1 MDKFVSVVFSAQAI
15 QHFIAIDI
23 DQPPAIRA
31 KYDTLTSIVDP
42 RTGKLVS
49 ELFGDFY
56 GYGVYNE
63 TCTAHPAGGHL
74 YHFYSGYLS
83 SYDHTGR
90 FPVVAIYGNI
100 SYFYKKLDAHKSPLG
115 RPLTDVQDLPDGSR
129 CVQFEGGHVHEI
141 DGITKP

>member
-1 MDKFVSVVFSAQAI
+1 MDKFNFVSVVFSAQAI
-15 QHFIAIDI
+15 QHFIAID
-23 DQPPAIRA
+23 QPPAIRA
-31 KYDTLTSIVDP
+31 KYDQLTSIVDS

-49 ELFGDFY
+49 EFFNDLYGFG
-56 GYGVYNE
+56 VSNE
-63 TCTAHPAGGHL
+63 ICTAYPAGGHL
-74 YHFYSGYLS
+74 YHFYYGYLS

-100 SYFYKKLDAHKSPLG
+100 FYFYKKLGAHTSPLG

-141 DGITKP
+141 DGITKW